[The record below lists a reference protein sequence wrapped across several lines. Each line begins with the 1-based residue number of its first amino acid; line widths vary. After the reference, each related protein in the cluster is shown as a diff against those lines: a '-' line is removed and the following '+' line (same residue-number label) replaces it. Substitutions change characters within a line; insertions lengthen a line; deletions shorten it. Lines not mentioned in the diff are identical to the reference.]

1 MSLPNHTTCRYCW
14 LGSVEYL
21 AARALQD
28 ELVNQV
34 HDGQSPNTLLLLEHP
49 HVYTRGRLSRD
60 EHLLTA
66 NDALA
71 APVYETDRGGQIT
84 YHGPG
89 QLVGYPIINL
99 RKTGLGP
106 LQYVRTLEQVIIDTL
121 ASFNI
126 PAHTDPGLTGVWT
139 AGGKIAAI
147 GVKISRGIAFHGF
160 ALNVNT
166 DLSWYRHI
174 IPCGIADR
182 PVTSM
187 RAELRSPA
195 DMAEVRGRLVARFGT
210 EMGMRMVEG
219 VAEQAAAPGLPET
232 ESVLIEID
240 HRESIVSL
248 QTDHCLSSGRPVAV
262 CLACGR
268 GRLRRQ

>member
-1 MSLPNHTTCRYCW
+1 MRVNLSNRSTCHYRW
-14 LGSVEYL
+14 LGTVEYQC
-21 AARALQD
+21 ARRIQD
-28 ELVNQV
+28 ELVVRV

-60 EHLLTA
+60 EHLLTP
-66 NDALA
+66 NDALGV
-71 APVYETDRGGQIT
+71 PVYETDRGGQIT

-106 LQYVRTLEQVIIDTL
+106 LHYVRNLEQVIIDTL
-121 ASFNI
+121 ADFKI
-126 PAHTDPGLTGVWT
+126 PAHTEPGLTGVWT

-160 ALNVNT
+160 ALNVTT

-174 IPCGIADR
+174 VPCGIADR

-187 RAELRSPA
+187 AAELSHPVQMLEVRERLA
-195 DMAEVRGRLVARFGT
+195 GRFGAAMGMGMAEGAV
-210 EMGMRMVEG
+210 
-219 VAEQAAAPGLPET
+219 EQAAAPG
-232 ESVLIEID
+232 
-240 HRESIVSL
+240 
-248 QTDHCLSSGRPVAV
+248 
-262 CLACGR
+262 
-268 GRLRRQ
+268 